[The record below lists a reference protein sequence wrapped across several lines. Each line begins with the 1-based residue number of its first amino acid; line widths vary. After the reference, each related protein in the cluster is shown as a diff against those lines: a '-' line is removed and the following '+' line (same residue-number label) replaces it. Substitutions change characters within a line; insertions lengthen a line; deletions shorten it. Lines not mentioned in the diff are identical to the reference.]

1 VGKASGEPRRS
12 NSGEAPARLSR
23 CLVACLA
30 LLAAVA
36 PWGALATAATPSG
49 PRLAVMRWSA
59 GAQPF
64 AIQTIDP
71 SGGSV
76 RSLPAAR
83 LPEGLRPAPF
93 YSPSWSPDGD
103 RLAYTVLAG
112 EKNGALSSGLRPRIA
127 LVSLGGGRPSL
138 VPAGGF
144 GPVFAPDGKTIAF
157 ARQPLDLRSNEGELD
172 LTSEST
178 SIWLADLASG
188 RLRQLT
194 PWRSGVENVPSSF
207 SPDGSVLAFSRTR
220 EENHRALA
228 MPVAG
233 GPATVL
239 ARAATEPVFSPDGER
254 VAFLRG
260 RRTIFQYPE
269 SEVSAFVT
277 DLFVARSDGSE
288 ARRLTDTPGAREL
301 SPSWDPSGARLAYT
315 EAKLRP
321 AAALFGFGD
330 TVVQANADGSCR
342 TEVLSAPRAAYF
354 GPAWQ
359 PGPGREAA
367 PLSC

>member
-1 VGKASGEPRRS
+1 
-12 NSGEAPARLSR
+12 
-23 CLVACLA
+23 
-30 LLAAVA
+30 
-36 PWGALATAATPSG
+36 
-49 PRLAVMRWSA
+49 MRWSA
-59 GAQPF
+59 GARPF
-64 AIQTIDP
+64 ALQTVDP

-83 LPEGLRPAPF
+83 LPDGLKPAPF
-93 YSPSWSPDGD
+93 YSPSWSPDGH
-103 RLAYTVLAG
+103 RLAYTVVAG

-127 LVSLGGGRPSL
+127 LVSVGGSRPTL
-138 VPAGGF
+138 IEAGGF
-144 GPVFAPDGKTIAF
+144 GPVFAPDGQTIAF
-157 ARQPLDLRSNEGELD
+157 ARQPRDLRSNEGELD
-172 LTSEST
+172 LSSEST

-194 PWRSGVENVPSSF
+194 PWRSGVENVPASF
-207 SPDGSVLAFSRTR
+207 SPDGAVLAFSQTR
-220 EENHRALA
+220 EDGGHRALA

-239 ARAATEPVFSPDGER
+239 ARDAMEPVFSPDGER

-260 RRTIFQYPE
+260 HRATFKYPE
-269 SEVSAFVT
+269 SEVAAFVT

-288 ARRLTDTPGAREL
+288 ARRLTATPAAREL
-301 SPSWDPSGARLAYT
+301 FPSWDPSGARLAYT
-315 EAKLRP
+315 EAKMRP

-330 TVVQANADGSCR
+330 VIVQINADGSCR
-342 TEVLSAPRAAYF
+342 TEVLSGPRVAYF

-359 PGPGREAA
+359 PGPGREAGP

>member
-1 VGKASGEPRRS
+1 
-12 NSGEAPARLSR
+12 
-23 CLVACLA
+23 
-30 LLAAVA
+30 
-36 PWGALATAATPSG
+36 
-49 PRLAVMRWSA
+49 MRWSA
-59 GAQPF
+59 GARPF
-64 AIQTIDP
+64 ALQTVDP

-83 LPEGLRPAPF
+83 LPDGLKPAPF
-93 YSPSWSPDGD
+93 YSPSWSPDGH
-103 RLAYTVLAG
+103 RLAYTVVAG

-127 LVSLGGGRPSL
+127 LLSVGGSRPTL
-138 VPAGGF
+138 IEAGGF
-144 GPVFAPDGKTIAF
+144 GPVFAPDGHTIAF
-157 ARQPLDLRSNEGELD
+157 ARQPLDLRGNEGALD
-172 LTSEST
+172 LSSEST

-188 RLRQLT
+188 RLKQLT

-207 SPDGSVLAFSRTR
+207 SPDGSVLAFSQARV
-220 EENHRALA
+220 ENHRALA

-233 GPATVL
+233 GPATVV

-260 RRTIFQYPE
+260 HRAIFQYPD

-288 ARRLTDTPGAREL
+288 ARNLTRTPAASEVF
-301 SPSWDPSGARLAYT
+301 PSWDPSGDRLAYT

-330 TVVQANADGSCR
+330 TIVQVNADGGCR